1 MDAAIATLFCNGLV
15 SAHSMGIGGGF
26 LMTVYTAE
34 GRKAAALDA
43 RETAPGAATPDMY
56 HGDREASA
64 KGDKKQQQQQ
74 LQPLQ
79 QQQQQE
85 QEQKF
90 KL

>member
-85 QEQKF
+85 KEQKF

>member
-15 SAHSMGIGGGF
+15 SAHSMGVGGGF

-79 QQQQQE
+79 QQQQE